1 MVSNV
6 TIDRLCAHLTNYR
19 GCFSLDQIFGI
30 KREGYKAPSSFVIN
44 TFESKYVNGG
54 HWLLATLW
62 GDHIE
67 IFDSLGQEN
76 EIPKKIIEHLSKMGP
91 IRRSRPQLQDFFSPY
106 CGFYVIGRL
115 ISIYRGQSLSKFLS
129 NFGKDTSS
137 NDALIKHN
145 VLIFVDT
152 YI

>member
-19 GCFSLDQIFGI
+19 GCFSLDQIFRI
-30 KREGYKAPSSFVIN
+30 KSFVIN

-67 IFDSLGQEN
+67 IFDSLGREN

-115 ISIYRGQSLSKFLS
+115 ISIYRRQSLSKFLS

>member
-30 KREGYKAPSSFVIN
+30 KREVYKAPSSFVIN

-67 IFDSLGQEN
+67 IFDSLGREN
-76 EIPKKIIEHLSKMGP
+76 EKMGP
-91 IRRSRPQLQDFFSPY
+91 IRRSRPQLQDFFSSY

-137 NDALIKHN
+137 NDALIKDN

>member
-30 KREGYKAPSSFVIN
+30 KREVYKAPSSFVIN

-67 IFDSLGQEN
+67 IFDSLGREN
-76 EIPKKIIEHLSKMGP
+76 EIPKKIIILNFQPMIEYIDKKDQEGP
-91 IRRSRPQLQDFFSPY
+91 FF
-106 CGFYVIGRL
+106 R
-115 ISIYRGQSLSKFLS
+115 
-129 NFGKDTSS
+129 
-137 NDALIKHN
+137 
-145 VLIFVDT
+145 
-152 YI
+152 

>member
-1 MVSNV
+1 M
-6 TIDRLCAHLTNYR
+6 
-19 GCFSLDQIFGI
+19 
-30 KREGYKAPSSFVIN
+30 
-44 TFESKYVNGG
+44 NGG

-67 IFDSLGQEN
+67 IFDSLGREN

-137 NDALIKHN
+137 NDALIKDN